1 MFGRYWIIGR
11 VMLRWHGPDG
21 PVWGQMREFGDVA
34 ATSAS
39 TPTATGKADIERL

>member
-1 MFGRYWIIGR
+1 
-11 VMLRWHGPDG
+11 LRWQRSQRTGL
-21 PVWGQMREFGDVA
+21 GQVREFGNVA